1 MPPMPLTMIPPVP
14 LATLVA
20 SNGALG
26 GSNGALGGSQGGSQG
41 ALGGSNGGLGGSNEA
56 FGGSNGALGGSAM
69 YYSYN
74 GKNYAT
80 LDDVNVAITAATG
93 LPQFDST
100 NNAFPT
106 AAGMPIIGSD
116 DKAVTADSGMSSVIA
131 NETPLH
137 QKDQATVEESAKGK
151 EVEGAGQVFN

>member
-1 MPPMPLTMIPPVP
+1 MPPVP

-20 SNGALG
+20 SNGANGALG
-26 GSNGALGGSQGGSQG
+26 GSNGALGGSHGEFGGSNG
-41 ALGGSNGGLGGSNEA
+41 ALGGSNGAL
-56 FGGSNGALGGSAM
+56 GGSNGALGGSAM

-93 LPQFDST
+93 LPQFDSS

-106 AAGMPIIGSD
+106 AAGLPIIGSD
-116 DKAVTADSGMSSVIA
+116 DKAATADSGMSSVIA

-137 QKDQATVEESAKGK
+137 QEDQGTVEESAKGK
-151 EVEGAGQVFN
+151 EVKGAGQVFN

>member
-1 MPPMPLTMIPPVP
+1 MPPTPLTMMPPVP

-26 GSNGALGGSQGGSQG
+26 GSNGAGSQG
-41 ALGGSNGGLGGSNEA
+41 ALGGSNGVLSGSNGAIGGSNEA

-106 AAGMPIIGSD
+106 AAGLPIID
-116 DKAVTADSGMSSVIA
+116 ATADSGMSSVIA